1 VAPTAPGIKK
11 DWLYAQVSNKLL
23 LLATLTL
30 FSIAGCGNPASRKS
44 VDTSSVG
51 SEASCR
57 SIQHRSG
64 VTRICEQ
71 AQRVVALDPHA
82 LDLLL
87 TLGIQPVGYAED
99 KRALVGS
106 PKSGEPTVQVKYLG
120 DRLTR
125 PPIHVGTWQTPSLEA
140 ILKLKP
146 DLILGRIEPS
156 LYLPLAKIA
165 PTLPLEPSSQERWQD
180 GLLKLGKAMNREA
193 QAQREIEQHQ
203 QRMAIAR
210 DKLKPITQ
218 TSKLL
223 LLAVSATNQIEIFTD
238 TTYAG
243 GLLKDLGFQL
253 VIPRPTNSGEINI
266 SLEALPQINADTII
280 VMASGNSNVEQ
291 VQKEW
296 RNNPI
301 LQSLPASQA
310 KRVHFV
316 DYQLWSRIEGPIA
329 AELILKQVQELL
341 LPAKA
346 LLPKVETES

>member
-1 VAPTAPGIKK
+1 VAPTAQRIKK
-11 DWLYAQVSNKLL
+11 DWLHAQVANKSL

-30 FSIAGCGNPASRKS
+30 FSIAGCGNPASQKG

-64 VTRICEQ
+64 VTRICDQ

-99 KRALVGS
+99 RRALVGS
-106 PKSGEPTVQVKYLG
+106 PNSGEPTVQIKYLG
-120 DRLTR
+120 DRVTQ

-156 LYLPLAKIA
+156 LYPPLAKIA
-165 PTLPLEPSSQERWQD
+165 PTLPLEPSNQERWQD
-180 GLLKLGKAMNREA
+180 SLLKLGKALNREV
-193 QAQREIEQHQ
+193 QAQRKIEQHQ
-203 QRMAIAR
+203 QRIAIAR
-210 DKLKPITQ
+210 NKLKPITQ

-223 LLAVSATNQIEIFTD
+223 LVAVSATNQIEVFTD

-253 VIPRPTNSGEINI
+253 VVPTTNSGEINI

-280 VMASGNSNVEQ
+280 VMASGNSTVEQ

-296 RNNPI
+296 SKNPI

-346 LLPKVETES
+346 LLPNVETET